1 MRHSIEHRDRIF
13 DNSYGFLSF
22 AKNMGKNIG
31 ENAIKTL
38 ATDALKTESKKAIQK
53 IEEATGNLID
63 NKITSTVA
71 KSYDD
76 RLTGSSRTVPS
87 KTEDVEQ

>member
-22 AKNMGKNIG
+22 AKNMAKNVG
-31 ENAIKTL
+31 ENAIKNL
-38 ATDALKTESKKAIQK
+38 ATDALKTASKKAIQK

-63 NKITSTVA
+63 NKIASTVV
-71 KSYDD
+71 KSYGDK
-76 RLTGSSRTVPS
+76 LTGSSRTVPS
-87 KTEDVEQ
+87 KTKYVEQ